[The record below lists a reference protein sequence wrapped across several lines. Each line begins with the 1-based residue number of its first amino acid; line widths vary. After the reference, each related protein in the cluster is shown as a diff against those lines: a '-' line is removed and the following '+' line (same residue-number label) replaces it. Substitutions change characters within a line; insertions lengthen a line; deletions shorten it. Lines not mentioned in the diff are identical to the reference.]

1 MLVTANRLFCHMK
14 KPQEV
19 SRSRWSLKVR
29 TGARTVKREELEP
42 KIGELCRSL
51 GDSVSYREK

>member
-1 MLVTANRLFCHMK
+1 MWEGGCMLVTANRLFCHMK

-42 KIGELCRSL
+42 KIGEL
-51 GDSVSYREK
+51 